1 MRTRVFILL
10 LVAFTVLAEQSLR
23 QMFERA
29 RMLEEKNQNLDQAIQ
44 LYGQVVSQ
52 AKDQRALAARAQ
64 LQIGLLHERLGHKAE
79 GQRAFQV
86 VLSDFAD
93 QTDVVRQ
100 AQARLPYG
108 RRDGAVVRQVWAGPD
123 ADFPG
128 GPSRDGDFLTL
139 RDSETQDLAIRDLR
153 TGQKR
158 RLTKH
163 PATSEYAAW
172 SLPSPD
178 GKQVAYTW
186 YNTDRFRDLRI
197 VGIDGSEPRVLYR
210 HAEVSPDITDWSP
223 DGKFLLAVLSRKD
236 KTNQM
241 VLVSVRDGSLRIL
254 KTSEGAAPW
263 RARFSPDGRYIAY
276 VFRQRPGSRDDGVFL
291 LALDSG
297 KEIPLLQRSVE
308 QVADSGVDEDCPDWT
323 PDGRGILFRSD
334 RAGTWG
340 AWWIQVANGK
350 PQGAPVLVK
359 SDLGDNFR
367 PLGFTRNGSYYYGIR
382 TGMTDVYIAQI
393 DLATGKLLAPPAP
406 AAQSFLGYNNRPV
419 WSPDGRDLLFLSSR
433 GSTAVW
439 APRAPRVRSLESGEV
454 RKLASK
460 LNRVA
465 WVRWSPDGRS
475 LLASGNVG
483 DEFGIYRI
491 NLQTGDFATVV
502 RDALGW
508 PAAWSREGK
517 EIFYLKRTGKRFSIL
532 ARDLETGQERELHSV
547 AEPSFYPGGAA
558 LSRDGRQLAFAV
570 RGESQSTV
578 LKVMPAA
585 GGEARDLLREVR
597 LPLGRSTIA
606 WTPDGLSVLFAREPS
621 PGNSKTELWQISVQ
635 GGEPRK
641 LELAAD
647 GMRDVC
653 VHPDGRHIA
662 FTAGQDTSEVWV
674 MENFLPVA
682 GNREQGRKP

>member
-1 MRTRVFILL
+1 MRTRVSILL

-23 QMFERA
+23 QVFERA
-29 RMLEEKNQNLDQAIQ
+29 RLLEEKNQNLSEAIQ
-44 LYGQVVSQ
+44 LYTQVVSQ

-79 GQRAFQV
+79 AQRAFQA

-108 RRDGAVVRQVWAGPD
+108 KRDGAVVRRVWAGPD
-123 ADFPG
+123 AFFPG
-128 GPSRDGDFLTL
+128 GPSRDGAFLTL

-163 PATSEYAAW
+163 PGTFENVGW

-186 YNTDRFRDLRI
+186 FNPDGFRDLRI

-210 HAEVSPDITDWSP
+210 HAEVFPDLTDWSP
-223 DGKFLLAVLSRKD
+223 DGKSLLAVLSRKD

-241 VLVSVRDGSLRIL
+241 VLVSVRDGSVRIL
-254 KTSEGAAPW
+254 KTSEGDAPW
-263 RARFSPDGRYIAY
+263 RPRFSPDGRYIAY
-276 VFRQRPGSRDDGVFL
+276 AFPKQPGSGDDGIFL
-291 LALDSG
+291 FALDSG
-297 KEIPLLQRSVE
+297 RESLLVQPP
-308 QVADSGVDEDCPDWT
+308 VDENCPDWT

-334 RAGTWG
+334 RAGNWDL
-340 AWWIQVANGK
+340 WWIQVADGK
-350 PQGAPVLVK
+350 PQGTPVLVK

-367 PLGFTRNGSYYYGIR
+367 PMGFTRNGSYYYGIR
-382 TGMTDVYIAQI
+382 RAMTDVYVAQI
-393 DLATGKLLAPPAP
+393 DLATGKLLAPPAL
-406 AAQSFLGYNNRPV
+406 AAQTFLGSNNRPD

-433 GSTAVW
+433 GNTALWV
-439 APRAPRVRSLESGEV
+439 PRALRVRSLESGEV
-454 RKLASK
+454 RQLASK
-460 LNRVA
+460 LNRVW

-475 LLASGNVG
+475 LLALGNVSN
-483 DEFGIYRI
+483 EIGIYRI
-491 NLQTGDFATVV
+491 NIETGDFATVV
-502 RDALGW
+502 RDAQPW
-508 PAAWSREGK
+508 PAAWSRDGK
-517 EIFYLKRTGKRFSIL
+517 EIFYLKYAAKRSSIL
-532 ARDLETGQERELHSV
+532 VRDLETGQEREIHSV
-547 AEPSFYPGGAA
+547 ALPSHYPGGAA

-570 RGESQSTV
+570 GGEGQSTV
-578 LKVMPAA
+578 LKIMPAA

-597 LPLGRSTIA
+597 LPMRGPTIA

-621 PGNSKTELWQISVQ
+621 PGNSKTELWSVSVQ

-641 LELAAD
+641 LELAAE

-653 VHPDGRHIA
+653 VHPGGRHIA
-662 FTAGQDTSEVWV
+662 FTAGQDRSEVWV

-682 GNREQGRKP
+682 SREQGRKP